1 MALAYSYYRFSSKKQ
16 EDGDSLRRQTQY
28 AENFAQKH
36 GLTLA
41 TTRYYDPGMSAYRG
55 KNKDEGAL
63 SVFIAAAKAGEIPK
77 GSYLIVE
84 SFDRVSRQNVMDA
97 YDTFRELLKC
107 GIHLVTTIDDQIY
120 REEDLN
126 ENWTKLIQ
134 VLAYMARANDESNT
148 KSNRGID
155 WWQARRKQIDKGV
168 KLTSVCP
175 AWLKLSE
182 DKQHWE
188 LIPERVE
195 LVQRIFQMADDG
207 LGSPRIAKTL
217 AREGVY
223 TMASMNFGKKR
234 IRCKSE
240 ICKKSD
246 EPRWIEVEYSYGLT
260 EVACEH
266 CDTPTR
272 VVTDWSPELVN
283 ALLRNTSVL
292 GVYTPKKAKNAEEVH
307 GYYPAIIELDQFE
320 RVQQAIAARRH
331 TGGPSHYKAKNIFA
345 GLLRCECGSKMR
357 LASKNNGQSY
367 VQCRVSYGGS
377 GQCYSPRHPYRAIE
391 ETVLPFLTDVFPE
404 PKKIAPPNPTTELK
418 LQLYEKERKRDR
430 LVDALA
436 SLEESEGITQRI
448 ALLEKEIKALRAK
461 IQSYVPP
468 ASMNTVVA
476 AVNSVLTEYLALR
489 KSDIAE
495 TLTEEERVRYEDIK
509 QTIQLRVRQ
518 MLREIVIYQDTH
530 DAGSYEYRF
539 LSLYGP
545 YVDEYITELE
555 AMGEDLSNLKTE
567 DGGIVLDCE
576 LPPFGIN
583 GTRRRLKQAA

>member
-1 MALAYSYYRFSSKKQ
+1 MPLAYSYYRFSSQKQ
-16 EDGDSLRRQTQY
+16 EDGESLRRQTQY
-28 AENFAQKH
+28 ARDFAEKH

-41 TTRYYDPGMSAYRG
+41 TTRYFDPAMSAFKG
-55 KNKDEGAL
+55 KNVDGGAL
-63 SVFIAAAKAGEIPK
+63 GVFIEAAKAGEIPK

-84 SFDRVSRQNVMDA
+84 SFDRVSRQSVPEA
-97 YDTFRELLKC
+97 YDTFRELIKT
-107 GIHLVTTIDDQIY
+107 GVHLVTTIDDQIY
-120 REEDLN
+120 RAEDFN
-126 ENWTKLIQ
+126 DNWTKLIQ
-134 VLAYMARANDESNT
+134 VLAYMARANDESRT
-148 KSNRGID
+148 KS
-155 WWQARRKQIDKGV
+155 ARVLDSWESRRQQIDKGA

-283 ALLRNTSVL
+283 ALLHNTSVL
-292 GVYTPKKAKNAEEVH
+292 GLYTPKKAKNAEEVH

-320 RVQQAIAARRH
+320 RVQQAIAARRAI
-331 TGGPSHYKAKNIFA
+331 GGQGGRTAKNIFS

-377 GQCYSPRHPYRAIE
+377 GQCSSPRHPYRAIE

-404 PKKIAPPNPTTELK
+404 PKKTAPPNPTTELR
-418 LQLYEKERKRDR
+418 LQLFEKERRRER
-430 LVDALA
+430 LLDAL
-436 SLEESEGITQRI
+436 SKLDESDGIVQR
-448 ALLEKEIKALRAK
+448 LGVLEKEIKALRAQIK
-461 IQSYVPP
+461 SYVPP

-476 AVNSVLTEYLALR
+476 AVNAVLTEYLALR
-489 KSDIAE
+489 KADIEE
-495 TLTEEERVRYEDIK
+495 TLGEDEYQRYEDIK
-509 QTIQLRVRQ
+509 YAIQLRVKQ

-530 DAGSYEYRF
+530 DAGSYEYRH
-539 LSLYGP
+539 LVLYGP
-545 YVDEYITELE
+545 YVDEYISELE
-555 AMGEDLSNLKTE
+555 AMGEDLSNLKNE

-583 GTRRRLKQAA
+583 GTRRRTKLAA